1 MTIKKIRTKLK
12 NKNKLN
18 DTFIFWQREE
28 REKREKKK
36 KSLEPNRHSTAVN
49 MHSINEKMMA
59 KCFQRYPIR
68 RHLVVR
74 RYPA

>member
-1 MTIKKIRTKLK
+1 MTIKKIRTKL
-12 NKNKLN
+12 KNKLN

-36 KSLEPNRHSTAVN
+36 KSLEPNRHSIAMN
-49 MHSINEKMMA
+49 MHSINEKRMA

-74 RYPA
+74 RYAA